1 MIETSYIIFDLILA
15 SWNFFFSFNNEE
27 WKVLLE
33 LEVFAFIWQE
43 IAIILIMNNKAEEAM
58 FCLDSTL
65 LGDEKLLG

>member
-43 IAIILIMNNKAEEAM
+43 IAIILIMNSKAEEAM
-58 FCLDSTL
+58 FCLGSTL
-65 LGDEKLLG
+65 LDEKLLG